1 MATFTFDQLQDST
14 PNATN
19 SSVRKS
25 STLQSQLAAKERLKE
40 LSQGG
45 QTPSWLTGDL
55 EIKEAGGKQ
64 PYSAKQLH
72 AAQVGVRMLLADM
85 DLAEIEKEYLESQ
98 GQEGYNPRNI
108 VDRAA
113 QSSLAL
119 FSKTP
124 LGDIVMSKQGQQ
136 YKRAMAEFLQAQ
148 LRDETGAVIN
158 ESEIPMIESRYQP
171 KVAESFE
178 TYESKARAR
187 RILID
192 AMKGVVGDKLWNEM
206 LEKQTTLQNSG
217 NSANEVDVI
226 DRINNSG
233 AFREKFQER
242 FPKQYQYYLDR
253 NMI

>member
-1 MATFTFDQLQDST
+1 MATFSFDQLTDSQPT
-14 PNATN
+14 T
-19 SSVRKS
+19 SVKSKS
-25 STLQSQLAAKERLKE
+25 SLASQKAALETLKG
-40 LSQGG
+40 LSASG

-55 EIKEAGGKQ
+55 KIKEAGGKQ

-72 AAQVGVRMLLADM
+72 AAQTGVRMMLADM
-85 DLAEIEKEYLESQ
+85 DLAEIEKEYLESD
-98 GQEGYNPRNI
+98 GEEGYNPRNI

-124 LGDIVMSKQGQQ
+124 LGDIIMSKQGEQ

-158 ESEIPMIESRYQP
+158 ESEIPMIEARYQP
-171 KVAESFE
+171 KVAEAFE

-192 AMKGVVGDKLWNEM
+192 AMRGVVGEKLWNEM
-206 LEKQTTLQNSG
+206 LEKQTTLQNPG
-217 NSANEVDVI
+217 NSANELDVI
-226 DRINNSG
+226 ERINSSG
-233 AFREKFQER
+233 EFREKFQQK
-242 FPKQYQYYLDR
+242 FPRQYQYYIDR